1 MTLNCVLIDVDTQ
14 RDFLDSRGALP
25 VSNRSEALAAL
36 RKVMAW
42 ARARHVP
49 VVSSMDTHRENEPRT
64 GTATHCLEGSVGQ
77 QKLPFTLLR
86 QRRLVETDSTLSL
99 PIDLLAQ
106 YKQVIFRKRSKD
118 FFSNPKADR
127 LLTSLDAMEI
137 LVCGV
142 GLESSI
148 RSLVL
153 GLIARHKRVTLILE
167 ACGTWNRVDA
177 NLAAQLMEARG
188 ARIASLDALIM
199 PDADGRRNGNGHV
212 ARSTTNGTTKHLL
225 RPATNGH
232 ATRNGTGR
240 AATKRTAGT
249 RGPARRK
256 SKPARP
262 S

>member
-1 MTLNCVLIDVDTQ
+1 M
-14 RDFLDSRGALP
+14 
-25 VSNRSEALAAL
+25 SNRSEALAGL

-42 ARARHVP
+42 ARAQHVP
-49 VVSSMDTHRENEPRT
+49 VVSSMDTHRPNEPLT
-64 GTATHCLEGSVGQ
+64 GRAVHCLEGSVGQ

-86 QRRLVETDSTLSL
+86 PRRLVETDTTLAL
-99 PIDLLAQ
+99 PADLLTQ

-148 RSLVL
+148 RTLVL
-153 GLIARHKRVTLILE
+153 GLIARQKRVTLILE

-177 NLAAQLMEARG
+177 ELAAKLMEARG
-188 ARIASLDALIM
+188 ARIVSPDMLI
-199 PDADGRRNGNGHV
+199 PPEANGHRNGNGRV
-212 ARSTTNGTTKHLL
+212 ARPTTNGTAKPLL

-232 ATRNGTGR
+232 AARNGTGR
-240 AATKRTAGT
+240 ATAKRTTGAS
-249 RGPARRK
+249 RPVRRK
-256 SKPARP
+256 SKSARL